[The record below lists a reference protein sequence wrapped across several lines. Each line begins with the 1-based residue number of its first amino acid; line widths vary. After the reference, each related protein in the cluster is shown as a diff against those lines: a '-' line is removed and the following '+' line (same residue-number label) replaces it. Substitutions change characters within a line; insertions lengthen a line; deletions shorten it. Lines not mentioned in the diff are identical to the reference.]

1 MDVKFTGLK
10 VVAHSEAILNLTEF
24 ADNLVASLK
33 VDKKEEET
41 EEAETVDEGYSSED
55 DKKPVGEIDLP
66 KRKKIRVLKKWCKKD
81 SFKSFVFVG
90 ECYLFQ
96 IIPR

>member
-1 MDVKFTGLK
+1 MSLSIVISSSQADKKHPEFSTRFKSILQNMDVKFTGLK

-66 KRKKIRVLKKWCKKD
+66 KRKKN
-81 SFKSFVFVG
+81 
-90 ECYLFQ
+90 
-96 IIPR
+96 